1 MDSSLCVRTV
11 QTQYVV
17 NVCVVRLMSLVVHC
31 LQLLVVRPCLLVVI
45 FVVASCWL
53 SGGDVESSVSV
64 TSTRAHTLT
73 HKKKKKKNVK
83 ESLS

>member
-1 MDSSLCVRTV
+1 MSFVIIVAVFC
-11 QTQYVV
+11 
-17 NVCVVRLMSLVVHC
+17 VRLMSWVVHC

-64 TSTRAHTLT
+64 TSTCTHTFKTKIL
-73 HKKKKKKNVK
+73 HL
-83 ESLS
+83 LSALWS

>member
-1 MDSSLCVRTV
+1 
-11 QTQYVV
+11 
-17 NVCVVRLMSLVVHC
+17 MSLNVAVFVCALC
-31 LQLLVVRPCLLVVI
+31 LGRSLLAVLVVRPCLLVVI

-73 HKKKKKKNVK
+73 QKKKTTGLTYFIGKLAIGRQGKA
-83 ESLS
+83 